1 MVLQGSQAAAI
12 KAITLHILLCLLVF
26 YTVYYMIWSICCG
39 IFRLKT
45 FGLLTPFEFKTE
57 PSFSSPDYLAKVL
70 ATSLTFFTS
79 GLLFAVLLRRWV
91 WDYAITVTLTH
102 VLLTFAESTFAV
114 RTNSLDLSFHHIG
127 LECLFWCSKNQTFSF
142 FLKVPSFSHARVMK
156 EFPFI
161 WQWWLALASDLL
173 LMICS
178 GELVTYLACSDA
190 NNLSGDKF

>member
-102 VLLTFAESTFAV
+102 VLLTFA
-114 RTNSLDLSFHHIG
+114 
-127 LECLFWCSKNQTFSF
+127 
-142 FLKVPSFSHARVMK
+142 VMK

-161 WQWWLALASDLL
+161 WQWWLALDSVKPHNLGLQNSPGKHSDQRGLNSPGAS
-173 LMICS
+173 C
-178 GELVTYLACSDA
+178 A
-190 NNLSGDKF
+190 

>member
-1 MVLQGSQAAAI
+1 
-12 KAITLHILLCLLVF
+12 
-26 YTVYYMIWSICCG
+26 MIWSICCG

-102 VLLTFAESTFAV
+102 VLLTFAGFFSSSTTCCICSNLQPSV
-114 RTNSLDLSFHHIG
+114 FH
-127 LECLFWCSKNQTFSF
+127 
-142 FLKVPSFSHARVMK
+142 VMK

>member
-1 MVLQGSQAAAI
+1 MLLFEKQHI
-12 KAITLHILLCLLVF
+12 MPFHKAITLHILLCLLVF

-102 VLLTFAESTFAV
+102 VLLTFA
-114 RTNSLDLSFHHIG
+114 
-127 LECLFWCSKNQTFSF
+127 
-142 FLKVPSFSHARVMK
+142 VMK

-190 NNLSGDKF
+190 NNLSADKF

>member
-1 MVLQGSQAAAI
+1 MLLFEKQHI
-12 KAITLHILLCLLVF
+12 MPFHKAITLHILLCLLVF

-102 VLLTFAESTFAV
+102 VLLTFAGFFSSSTTCCICSNLQPSV
-114 RTNSLDLSFHHIG
+114 FH
-127 LECLFWCSKNQTFSF
+127 
-142 FLKVPSFSHARVMK
+142 VMK

-161 WQWWLALASDLL
+161 WQWWLAL
-173 LMICS
+173 
-178 GELVTYLACSDA
+178 G
-190 NNLSGDKF
+190 